1 MQACFVFKLWYCFV
15 DRKRSQASATV
26 ALVFAVTFL
35 QEGFWSWVSGVTDNS
50 LYPVMFLSYLDAL
63 VPGLKT
69 GWQRTILLVVVSL
82 ALSYLNYR
90 GLHIVGHT
98 AVFMTGFIIL
108 PFLVLMCLALPH
120 IKPGNWGVVDWKAV
134 QWGDFLNV
142 MFW

>member
-1 MQACFVFKLWYCFV
+1 M
-15 DRKRSQASATV
+15 
-26 ALVFAVTFL
+26 TFL